1 MEKKQLIFKN
11 MGLVSLGIMVSR
23 ILGYF
28 RDMLVAS
35 MFGAGFY
42 ADAFY
47 AAFRIPNLFRRL
59 FGESSLNAVF
69 VPVFSEVLQ
78 KKQKQE
84 VENFISAVSTVMFI
98 MLSIITILG
107 LTLAFPITKLITWGF
122 PQEKIILTS
131 KLLQTMFPYMILIC
145 FAALWLS
152 ILNCLKIFFIPA
164 MSSSSLSITEII
176 FVLFIAYSLSE
187 HQRVYGL
194 AISVLAGGLLQFFI
208 NYLMVAN
215 QYKIK
220 LELGKI
226 FYYLS
231 LPEIKKMYLLFIP
244 IILGFSTDQIN
255 ALVDTLCASFLK
267 EGSITALYYSNR
279 LMQLP
284 LALFAISM
292 VTVAL
297 PQMSSEAVSNNYDEL
312 KQTLIQS
319 IRNITFFILPAAIG
333 LIILGKPIIKVLF
346 ERGKFTQQ
354 ATYMTYSCLTFYS
367 LGLLSFS
374 LSKIFISVFYALKNT
389 KYPVKIAFYT
399 LILNIVLN
407 IIFMQF
413 LAVGGLALATSISST
428 IAVALLFLKMEK
440 KVKTGVVLKLK
451 NFFIKI
457 IIVNILFFMFLVFLK
472 LIVKNIFLLT
482 FIGIFFGILFYFL
495 CSYLFKIEETKIIS
509 RYIKKYIPFMYN

>member
-1 MEKKQLIFKN
+1 MEKKHLIFKN
-11 MGLVSLGIMVSR
+11 ISAVSLGIMVSR

-35 MFGAGFY
+35 LFGAGFY
-42 ADAFY
+42 ADTFY

-78 KKQKQE
+78 KEQKQK
-84 VENFISAVSTVMFI
+84 VEEFISAVSTVMFV
-98 MLSIITILG
+98 LLGIITIIGITFAL
-107 LTLAFPITKLITWGF
+107 PITKLITWGF
-122 PQEKIILTS
+122 PQNKILLTS

-145 FAALWLS
+145 FSALWLS

-176 FVLFIAYSLSE
+176 FVLLIAYSLPDHE
-187 HQRVYGL
+187 RVYGL
-194 AISVLAGGLLQFFI
+194 AISVLAGGVLQFSI
-208 NYLMVAN
+208 NYLMVRN
-215 QYKIK
+215 KYEIK
-220 LELGKI
+220 LKLTKI

-231 LPEIKKMYLLFIP
+231 LPEIKKMYFLFIP
-244 IILGFSTDQIN
+244 IIIGFSTDQIN

-267 EGSITALYYSNR
+267 EGSVTALYYSNR

-284 LALFAISM
+284 LALFAIST

-297 PQMSSEAVSNNYDEL
+297 PQMSAEAVSDNYDEL
-312 KQTLIQS
+312 KHTLIHS

-333 LIILGKPIIKVLF
+333 LIILGKPIVKTLF
-346 ERGKFTQQ
+346 ERGNFTQQ
-354 ATYMTYSCLTFYS
+354 ATSMTYSCLAFYS

-374 LSKIFISVFYALKNT
+374 FSKIFISVFYALKNT
-389 KYPVKIAFYT
+389 KCPVKIAFYT
-399 LILNIVLN
+399 LILNIILN
-407 IIFMQF
+407 IILMQF

-428 IAVALLFLKMEK
+428 VATVLLFLKMEPRI
-440 KVKTGVVLKLK
+440 KTGVFSILK

-457 IIVNILFFMFLVFLK
+457 FFVNILF
-472 LIVKNIFLLT
+472 IIFLILFKSVFENNVLIT
-482 FIGIFFGILFYFL
+482 FFGIFFGVLFYLL
-495 CSYLFKIEETKIIS
+495 CSYLFKIEETKIIGKFIS
-509 RYIKKYIPFMYN
+509 QYISF

>member
-509 RYIKKYIPFMYN
+509 RYIKRYIPFMYN